1 MALFTNQQRSFAD
14 AVSRLT
20 FCNPFMPT
28 RIELERQALGDA
40 FVDAPLVWS
49 LQPRDDDDRPNLV
62 RLVEQV
68 GPRVETLREH
78 LQSKDAVSPDD
89 LALYEDLAVFVL
101 YHRYREDFHKT
112 IASATDGAEKTVR
125 VPYWRKF
132 EADFNHLVRLPGRKM
147 RSGYEAAHLFACFF
161 QIRRAF
167 NLIFRGIVG
176 GSMPAAKLRAT
187 VWQSIFTEDLRR
199 YARVLYR
206 HMGDM
211 TTLVSGPSG
220 TGKELVAQSIGQSRY
235 IPFNVE
241 TLRFTEDAAS
251 SFFPLNLSALS
262 PTLIE
267 SELFGHQ
274 RGSFTGAIR
283 DRAGWMDVCPPLGTI
298 FLDEIGEL
306 DPAIQVKLLRI
317 LQTRTFQRLGDT
329 KDRRFHG
336 KIIAATNRDLAA
348 ELEAGRFRRDF
359 YYRLCSDI
367 VTTPSLREQLA
378 DYPDDLHT
386 LVLYIA
392 RGIVG
397 EEADAVAGEVV
408 PWVQRHLGLDYPWPG
423 NFRELEV
430 CVRNI
435 VIRGSYMPL
444 RAQPRNER
452 DRLLD
457 DVRAGRVTADQLL
470 RRYCT
475 MVYAECGSYEEAARR
490 LDLDRRTVKA
500 RVDVALLERLRGP
513 Y

>member
-40 FVDAPLVWS
+40 FVHAPLVWS
-49 LQPRDDDDRPNLV
+49 LQPRDDDDDRPNVV

-112 IASATDGAEKTVR
+112 IASSTDGAEKTVR

-132 EADFNHLVRLPGRKM
+132 QADFNHLVRLPGREM

-274 RGSFTGAIR
+274 RGSFTGAIS

-367 VTTPSLREQLA
+367 ICTPSLSEQLA
-378 DYPDDLHT
+378 DDPEDLYN
-386 LVLYIA
+386 LVLFIA
-392 RGIVG
+392 KGIVG
-397 EEADAVAGEVV
+397 DEGEKLAAEVAAWIQE
-408 PWVQRHLGLDYPWPG
+408 HLGREYPWPG
-423 NFRELEV
+423 NFRELEQ
-430 CVRNI
+430 CVRNV
-435 VIRGSYMPL
+435 VIRQSY
-444 RAQPRNER
+444 QPRSQPP
-452 DRLLD
+452 LD
-457 DVRAGRVTADQLL
+457 AGEQLAREVRAGKLTADELL
-470 RRYCT
+470 RWYCT
-475 MVYAECGSYEEAARR
+475 VVYAQCGSYQAAGRR
-490 LDLDRRTVKA
+490 LQLDRRTVQAKID
-500 RVDVALLERLRGP
+500 RALLESIR
-513 Y
+513 